1 MKNDELF
8 EKAKA
13 LKLYGL
19 IAHWDEIN
27 DAEYLPKLLLWEEQE
42 RARRSLERRLSSAR
56 IEKFKS
62 ISEFDWDWPK
72 TCDRQAIEELMQL
85 GFIPEATNIILCGPN
100 SVGKSMIACN
110 ISHHAVINGFSVLF
124 TTASEMLNDLAAQ
137 DGDHALKRKLKFYAR
152 SDLLTIDEVGY
163 LSYSNRHA
171 DLLFQIISRRYRKK
185 PTMITTN
192 KPFSEWGE
200 IFPNASCVV
209 SMIDRLIHHSEI
221 INIDGESFR
230 LKESKEKATLRKS
243 SREKNKSNKDV
254 VT

>member
-1 MKNDELF
+1 
-8 EKAKA
+8 
-13 LKLYGL
+13 
-19 IAHWDEIN
+19 
-27 DAEYLPKLLLWEEQE
+27 
-42 RARRSLERRLSSAR
+42 
-56 IEKFKS
+56 
-62 ISEFDWDWPK
+62 
-72 TCDRQAIEELMQL
+72 
-85 GFIPEATNIILCGPN
+85 
-100 SVGKSMIACN
+100 
-110 ISHHAVINGFSVLF
+110 
-124 TTASEMLNDLAAQ
+124 MLNDLAAQ
-137 DGDHALKRKLKFYAR
+137 DGDHALKRKIKFYAR